1 MPPIFPVDKADN
13 AHWFGVTS
21 GCYAAPRA
29 ITPGSMCSDMDG
41 LMTTLTTTDGGTKV
55 ADVLKRQGVQ
65 LLYTLCGGH
74 ISPIL
79 VAAERA
85 GLRVIDVRHEA
96 TAVFAADATARLTG
110 IPGVAVVTA
119 GPGVTNTITALKNA
133 QLAQSPLVLLGGATA
148 TLLKGRGALQDI
160 DQITALQPHV
170 KWSFAC
176 RTVGQIVPALQQ
188 AFEVARADVPGPVF
202 LELPVDLLYP
212 EALVRSW
219 YPVKPADQ
227 VHGWR
232 EWLFNRYVV
241 RHLERLFADAHAV
254 QATPARRL
262 VRTQFLPA
270 RLERVSLL
278 LSQSKR
284 PLLLI
289 GSQAVADVEHIHE
302 LRRAVAALGIPVY
315 LTGMAR
321 GLMGRDHPL
330 LLRHHRK
337 EALRQADAV
346 ILAGVPADFR
356 LNYGRDFARGAAL
369 VSVNMD
375 PYQVRKNLNAREAVR
390 GDSGAF
396 LRGLAEMRS
405 HVFAHWPEWLHAC
418 RERDHERDREIAAEA
433 ARAGD
438 GGGAHPLALLQRL
451 EESLAED
458 SILVGDGGDFVATAS
473 YVLRPRAPLSWLD
486 PGVFGTLGAGAGFAL
501 AAKLCRPSAQVWIL
515 YGDGSLGYSLQEWDT
530 FARHKL
536 PILGLVGNDG
546 GWQQI
551 AREQVEILGS
561 PVGTVLAQ
569 CDYHHAAQ
577 GLGAEGLLI
586 TDNEQA
592 GPVLRHAQELAMAGR
607 PVLVNAR
614 CTRTD
619 FRKGSI
625 SI

>member
-1 MPPIFPVDKADN
+1 
-13 AHWFGVTS
+13 
-21 GCYAAPRA
+21 
-29 ITPGSMCSDMDG
+29 
-41 LMTTLTTTDGGTKV
+41 MTTTPAATDGGTKV
-55 ADVLKRQGVQ
+55 VDVLQRQGVRF
-65 LLYTLCGGH
+65 LYTLCGGH

-85 GLRVIDVRHEA
+85 GLRVVDVRHEA

-110 IPGVAVVTA
+110 VPGVAVVTA
-119 GPGVTNTITALKNA
+119 GPGVTNAITALKNA
-133 QLAQSPLVLLGGATA
+133 QLAQSPVVLLGGATA
-148 TLLKGRGALQDI
+148 TLLKGRGSLQDI
-160 DQITALQPHV
+160 NQVSALQPHV
-170 KWSFAC
+170 KWAYSCGA
-176 RTVGQIVPALQQ
+176 VSQIIPALQQ
-188 AFEVARADVPGPVF
+188 AFEIARADVPGPVF

-212 EALVRSW
+212 ETLVRGW
-219 YPVKPADQ
+219 YPVRPAHQ

-232 EWLFNRYVV
+232 EWLFNRYLT
-241 RHLERLFADAHAV
+241 RHLERLFAGAHLA
-254 QATPARRL
+254 QAAPPRRL

-278 LSQSKR
+278 LSQAQR

-289 GSQAVADVEHIHE
+289 GSQAVADVENVTE
-302 LRRAVAALGIPVY
+302 LRHAVASLGIPVY

-321 GLMGRDHPL
+321 GLLGRDHPL

-337 EALRQADAV
+337 EALKQADAV

-356 LNYGRDFARGAAL
+356 LNYGRDFVRGAAL

-375 PYQVRKNLNAREAVR
+375 PYQVRKNINAREAVR

-396 LRGLAEMRS
+396 LRGLAEMRAHIRS
-405 HVFAHWPEWLHAC
+405 HWPEWLHAR
-418 RERDHERDREIAAEA
+418 RERDHERDREIALQA
-433 ARAGD
+433 ATAGD
-438 GGGAHPLALLQRL
+438 GAGAHPLALLQRL
-451 EESLAED
+451 EEALPED
-458 SILVGDGGDFVATAS
+458 SILIGDGGDFVATAS
-473 YVLRPRAPLSWLD
+473 YVLRPRGPLSWLD

-515 YGDGSLGYSLQEWDT
+515 YGDGALGYSLQEWDT

-536 PILGLVGNDG
+536 AILGLVGNDG

-569 CDYHHAAQ
+569 CDYHRAAQ

-586 TDNEQA
+586 AENEQA
-592 GPVLRHAQELAMAGR
+592 GPVLRQAQEAAAAGR

-614 CTRTD
+614 CTRTN